1 MCVYSVA
8 RVISLFCL
16 DVTFFLFS
24 FVHVYQ
30 FVPFVFLSLFDL
42 FVPFS
47 LSLFTFFFIYLLI
60 YVFCFSFTFHNHLF
74 DVYSSSLA
82 LVSLCFFLSSAVH
95 TCGLKQPLLFLF
107 SKPKFPP
114 FLSFFF
120 PCSLVC
126 SPVGTRVEV
135 SVAICRS
142 PNKISGFG
150 GKPICV
156 RRNLIVWSRASPEFS
171 CLFWIHA
178 RPSF

>member
-1 MCVYSVA
+1 MC
-8 RVISLFCL
+8 LFCCSCYQF
-16 DVTFFLFS
+16 VLFACNVFS
-24 FVHVYQ
+24 CFVHVYQ
-30 FVPFVFLSLFDL
+30 FVPFVFLFLFDL

-114 FLSFFF
+114 FSFFLFFPVLSFVLLLALAWKWVLPYAARRIRLAVSAENRSAFGVIWSCGRERLLNF
-120 PCSLVC
+120 LAFS
-126 SPVGTRVEV
+126 GYTRVRV
-135 SVAICRS
+135 SD
-142 PNKISGFG
+142 
-150 GKPICV
+150 
-156 RRNLIVWSRASPEFS
+156 
-171 CLFWIHA
+171 
-178 RPSF
+178 